1 MPSPHARG
9 RRPAG
14 SGTKAAIEAS
24 ARRLFSELGYP
35 RTTIRAIAA
44 DAGVDPRLIS
54 HFFGSKQQLFVTVVE
69 LPFDPETTF
78 DRLLAGGGED
88 AGRRLAEF
96 LLALLEN
103 PHARSTLT
111 GIMRAAASEEAA
123 AAQIRDL
130 IATRLLTALARHF
143 GAEEPE
149 LRASMMASQIVGL
162 TFVRHVVGVPAL
174 QNADRTR
181 LIAYLSQVFNLYLH
195 GLAAANPPPPKARAA
210 DEG

>member
-1 MPSPHARG
+1 MSSTHGRG

-14 SGTKAAIEAS
+14 SDTKAAIEAS

-35 RTTIRAIAA
+35 RTTMRAIAA

-54 HFFGSKQQLFVTVVE
+54 HFFGSKQRLFLAVVE

-78 DRLLAGGGED
+78 GTLLAGGGED

-96 LLALLEN
+96 QLALLES

-111 GIMRAAASEEAA
+111 GIIRAAASEEAA

-143 GAEEPE
+143 GAEDPE

-162 TFVRHVVGVPAL
+162 TFVRHIVGVQAL
-174 QNADRTR
+174 EDADRTR
-181 LIAYLSQVFNLYLH
+181 LIAYLSRVFDLYLH
-195 GLAAANPPPPKARAA
+195 GLPANPRPTDGPP
-210 DEG
+210 GG

>member
-1 MPSPHARG
+1 MPSARGRG
-9 RRPAG
+9 RRPGG
-14 SGTKAAIEAS
+14 SDTKAAIEAS

-35 RTTIRAIAA
+35 RTTMRAIAA
-44 DAGVDPRLIS
+44 DAGVDPKLIT
-54 HFFGSKQQLFVTVVE
+54 HFFGSKQQLFVAAVE

-78 DRLLAGGGED
+78 DALLAEGGED

-96 LLALLEN
+96 QLALLEN

-143 GAEEPE
+143 GPEEPE

-162 TFVRHVVGVPAL
+162 TFVRHIVGVPAL
-174 QNADRTR
+174 ETADRTR
-181 LIAYLSQVFNLYLH
+181 LIAYLSQVFNLYLQ
-195 GLAAANPPPPKARAA
+195 GLPADPPPTDGPPDR
-210 DEG
+210 